1 MTKGREGARLH
12 ADGGSRGNPGPAG
25 AGAVLYGRDGKILH
39 EWKIYLGIATNN
51 EAEYQGLI
59 LGLTESLRE
68 GFRNLSICLDSELV
82 VRQVAGLYRV
92 KNERLKKLY
101 SRVTTLLDGL
111 ESWTITHV
119 ARDENREADR
129 LVNEAIDGGLSIR

>member
-1 MTKGREGARLH
+1 MTKGCKKVRLH

-39 EWKIYLGIATNN
+39 EWKCYLGIGTNN
-51 EAEYQGLI
+51 EAEYRGLI
-59 LGLTESLRE
+59 LGLTESL
-68 GFRNLSICLDSELV
+68 GKGYRNLSIFLDSELV
-82 VRQVAGLYRV
+82 VRQLTGRYRV

-101 SRVTTLLDGL
+101 DEVTALLDGL
-111 ESWTITHV
+111 ECWTIAHV
-119 ARDENREADR
+119 ARDGNREADR